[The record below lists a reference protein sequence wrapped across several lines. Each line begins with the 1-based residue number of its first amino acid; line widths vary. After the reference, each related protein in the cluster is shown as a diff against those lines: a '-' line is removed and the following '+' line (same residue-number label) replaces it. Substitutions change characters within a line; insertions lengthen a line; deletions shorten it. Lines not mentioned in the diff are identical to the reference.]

1 MLTPAA
7 FSLRRRRPPRALI
20 SLVAMID
27 VLLILLVFFMVTSTY
42 LDLDMIPALSEE
54 GTEGPAAQAEVEAT
68 PAAPLLIRIGQDGRP
83 VLRGQALAP
92 EALEALLRR
101 RLADRPDT
109 PILLLPSGAAQAQ
122 ALVTVMDLA
131 TRAGARS
138 VRVIRLEG
146 RP

>member
-1 MLTPAA
+1 MLTSAA

-54 GTEGPAAQAEVEAT
+54 GAEGPAAQAETA

-109 PILLLPSGAAQAQ
+109 PILFLPSGAAQAQ